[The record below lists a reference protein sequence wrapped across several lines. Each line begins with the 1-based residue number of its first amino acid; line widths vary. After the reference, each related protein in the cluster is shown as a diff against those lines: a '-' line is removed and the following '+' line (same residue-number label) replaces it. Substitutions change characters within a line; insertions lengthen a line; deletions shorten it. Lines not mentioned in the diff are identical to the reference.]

1 MLASAAWMSVFF
13 IAYST
18 VLVAEL
24 LGDKTLYTLA
34 ALATRFRAAPI
45 VAGAAL
51 AFSLKMA
58 AAVLLGHV
66 ISHLPEPLLSVL
78 SGVTFFA
85 MALGIFL
92 QWRAEFRGTGVE
104 VPQPPKRFSAAL
116 LTSFVAIFVPE
127 WGDPG
132 QLAAALLV
140 AQGKSGLLVWAA
152 GTLAMTTKAVLSAAL
167 GLGLRRF
174 VPQSATRLASV
185 FVFIALGFLALFHVE
200 L

>member
-1 MLASAAWMSVFF
+1 MSVFF
-13 IAYST
+13 IAFST
-18 VLVAEL
+18 VLLAEL
-24 LGDKTLYTLA
+24 LGDKTLYTLGT
-34 ALATRFRAAPI
+34 LATRFRLAPI

-58 AAVLLGHV
+58 AAVLLGHAISRLPAFV
-66 ISHLPEPLLSVL
+66 ITALSAI
-78 SGVTFFA
+78 TFLG

-92 QWRAEFRGTGVE
+92 QLRATSKSNVL
-104 VPQPPKRFSAAL
+104 VPEQPKSMLAAFV
-116 LTSFVAIFVPE
+116 TSFVAIFVPE

-140 AQGKSGLLVWAA
+140 AQGEPGLLVWTA
-152 GTLAMTTKAVLSAAL
+152 GTLAMTTKALLAGTL

-174 VPQSATRLASV
+174 VPQNTMRLASA
-185 FVFIALGFLALFHVE
+185 FVFAMLGLLALFRVE